1 MSILIKG
8 MEMPKSCTS
17 CPLHREV
24 KGFGTYVVACCPTG
38 HGLGKIDDE
47 RLNNSRNSGYCPL
60 IEVPKH
66 GRLIDER
73 WLKDAMATT
82 LEALIKNPKM
92 DAQEMH
98 IIAAFDTLREMIDD
112 APTVIEAEGEDG

>member
-8 MEMPKSCTS
+8 MAMPKNCMVCNFGVGGTCVAMGQIRTRDWRAEKTS
-17 CPLHREV
+17 EHCPLVEL
-24 KGFGTYVVACCPTG
+24 P
-38 HGLGKIDDE
+38 
-47 RLNNSRNSGYCPL
+47 P
-60 IEVPKH
+60 H

-112 APTVIEAEGEDG
+112 APTIIESEGEE